1 MKARIL
7 SEPGTEGREDFLA
20 AADTISEIAE
30 NAGSSYEY
38 VDIILIDR
46 DEMEV
51 LNRDYKKR
59 AGAAEILTF
68 PYREDEFKELDSS
81 LNGEIYLCWGPICEG
96 AESRGVKVGLYL
108 LRLVVHGV
116 CHLLGYSHHDQKS
129 AEKMEEEEIR
139 RMSAYADRS
148 IMEKLFS

>member
-20 AADTISEIAE
+20 AADTIREIAE
-30 NAGSSYEY
+30 NAGRGDEY

-51 LNRDYKKR
+51 LNRNYKKR
-59 AGAAEILTF
+59 EGAAEVLTF
-68 PYREDEFKELDSS
+68 PYREDEFREPDSS

-96 AESRGVKVGLYL
+96 AESRGVEPGLYL
-108 LRLVVHGV
+108 LRLAVHGI

-129 AEKMEEEEIR
+129 AEKMEEEEIK

-148 IMEKLFS
+148 NMEKLFS